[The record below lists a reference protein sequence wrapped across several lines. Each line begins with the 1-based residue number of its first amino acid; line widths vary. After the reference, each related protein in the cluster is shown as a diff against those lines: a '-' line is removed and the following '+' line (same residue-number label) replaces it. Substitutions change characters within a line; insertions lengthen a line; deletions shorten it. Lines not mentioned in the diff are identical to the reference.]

1 MHGFTCGI
9 GDLLL
14 VPKAEKQR
22 RHKLHKT
29 EKLGDGI
36 NAQYVGIDEDA
47 GTIGNDIDKKIAK
60 ACLMSSFR
68 LNSEC
73 R

>member
-36 NAQYVGIDEDA
+36 NAQYVGINENA
-47 GTIGNDIDKKIAK
+47 GTKVIDKKNRK
-60 ACLMSSFR
+60 SMFDVFFSF
-68 LNSEC
+68 EF
-73 R
+73 